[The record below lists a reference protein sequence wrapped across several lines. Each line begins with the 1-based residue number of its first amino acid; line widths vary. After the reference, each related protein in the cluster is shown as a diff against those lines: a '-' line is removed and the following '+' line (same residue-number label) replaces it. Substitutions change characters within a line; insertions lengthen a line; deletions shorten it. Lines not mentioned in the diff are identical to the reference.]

1 MCRPIIT
8 CLCMSALHSP
18 CANVPTPQTRQMN
31 AFTGTMGD
39 KTAMWP
45 FAKLFWTFVY
55 DVQNI

>member
-1 MCRPIIT
+1 
-8 CLCMSALHSP
+8 MSALHSP